1 MAKKRV
7 VKIAMPFLGDCLK
20 IAKAFG
26 CTPQTVS
33 NALNMR
39 SKNSEQAD
47 KIRQYALS
55 HGGVEIKM

>member
-1 MAKKRV
+1 
-7 VKIAMPFLGDCLK
+7 MPYLGDCLK

-26 CTPQTVS
+26 CAPQTVS

-39 SKNSEQAD
+39 TMHSEQAD

>member
-7 VKIAMPFLGDCLK
+7 VKIAMPYLGDCLK

-26 CTPQTVS
+26 CAPQTVS

-39 SKNSEQAD
+39 TMHSEQAD